1 MTDTTACKRCGQPHE
16 RCTAHNRAGHPCR
29 SWPEPDQTV
38 CRLHGGKAPQAIAKA
53 EERRRVAEAGAQVM
67 TLGLSL
73 ETTPDQALLDELYRT
88 AGEVA
93 WLDVKVRELD
103 TDDLVWGVT
112 DETKK
117 GSGEFPGTDV
127 TSSAKPNV
135 WYQLWV
141 AARDRLVKVA
151 EACKKANIEERRIQ
165 LAEDQ
170 GRLIAGAIQ
179 QILTALQLTDEQQ
192 QRVPQ
197 IVPAILRQLTPAP
210 VSQESA

>member
-1 MTDTTACKRCGQPHE
+1 MTAEPTTCGRCGQHHE
-16 RCTAHNRAGHPCR
+16 RCTAHNRAGAPCR
-29 SWPEPDQTV
+29 HTPEPDQTV
-38 CRLHGGKAPQAIAKA
+38 CRFHGGRAPQAIAKA

-73 ETTPDQALLDELYRT
+73 EVSPDQALLDELYRT

-103 TDDLVWGVT
+103 AENLVWGKT
-112 DETKK
+112 REKTGGDDH
-117 GSGEFPGTDV
+117 GT
-127 TSSAKPNV
+127 THEAKPNA
-135 WYQLWV
+135 WYLLWV

-192 QRVPQ
+192 ARVPQ

-210 VSQESA
+210 ASTQESA